1 MLEEHLV
8 ARGEVDYELRACE
21 RGEGAGRNRSPEI
34 LAYLDGEGQG
44 AVFRT
49 EQLVSLEGDVL
60 LSGIVY
66 DSTFGRQHP
75 RGLEPAGLVE
85 LRAAGKVGLGNYSEY
100 FPAAGDDGAV
110 EKPAPEPYGRA
121 EDEDRRQ
128 LGGLLQNAGYGGFR
142 VPCQHSLPEQVC
154 AGVARDAELRKGYYA
169 SSEAAQ
175 FSCKRDR
182 LAGVRPAVSD
192 MDMRHRG
199 RDPDE
204 SEILHLKSI
213 FCKSRN
219 LMAKNV

>member
-8 ARGEVDYELRACE
+8 ARGEVDYELRSGE
-21 RGEGAGRNRSPEI
+21 RGEGAGRNRGPEV

-49 EQLVSLEGDVL
+49 EQLVCLEGDVL
-60 LSGIVY
+60 LSGVVY
-66 DSTFGRQHP
+66 VRAFGRQHP

-100 FPAAGDDGAV
+100 FPAAGGYGTV
-110 EKPAPEPYGRA
+110 EEPAPESYRRA

-128 LGGLLQNAGYGGFR
+128 IRSLLQNAGYGGLR
-142 VPCQHSLPEQVC
+142 VPCQHSLPEQVG
-154 AGVARDAELRKGYYA
+154 AGVARDAELRKCYYA
-169 SSEAAQ
+169 GSAAAQ

-192 MDMRHRG
+192 MDVRHRG